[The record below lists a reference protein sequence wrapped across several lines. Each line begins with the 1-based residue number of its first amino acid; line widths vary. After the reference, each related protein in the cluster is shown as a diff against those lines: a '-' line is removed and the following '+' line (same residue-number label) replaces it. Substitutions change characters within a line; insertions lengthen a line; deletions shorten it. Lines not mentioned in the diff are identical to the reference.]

1 MEVFRR
7 SRRLPASVS
16 LFERC
21 RSAALTRR
29 ENGPICRCN
38 PCAALALLEVAM
50 LDGRWRTN
58 IEKALKPVGAK
69 LLKIGFT
76 ADRLTALGVVMSA
89 CAAVAIAAGF
99 LPLGLLLLVLTGLPD
114 ALDGAVA
121 KAAGTAGPRGAFFDS
136 VADRVSDT
144 MLLGGVAWYL
154 ADTHGGLMPLLP
166 MAVLGASLIIS
177 YERAKAEALGFN
189 AKGGVMERAE
199 RVILLGLGLLF
210 PVLLIPILWVMLVL
224 TIVTAIQRFAKV
236 WSQASQE
243 RPTVAPTRRASRRR
257 AARATRVGSS
267 QWRQNLQARRR
278 R

>member
-1 MEVFRR
+1 
-7 SRRLPASVS
+7 
-16 LFERC
+16 
-21 RSAALTRR
+21 
-29 ENGPICRCN
+29 
-38 PCAALALLEVAM
+38 M

-58 IEKALKPVGAK
+58 IEKGLKPVGAK
-69 LLKIGFT
+69 LLRMGVT

-89 CAAVAIAAGF
+89 CAAVAIGAGW
-99 LPLGLLLLVLTGLPD
+99 LSIGLLLLVLTGLPD

-154 ADTHGGLMPLLP
+154 AETHGGLMPLLP
-166 MAVLGASLIIS
+166 MAVLGASLVIS

-210 PVLLIPILWVMLVL
+210 SVLLIPILWIMLVL
-224 TIVTAIQRFAKV
+224 TLVTAVQRFVKV
-236 WSQASQE
+236 WRQASQE
-243 RPTVAPTRRASRRR
+243 RPVPVRSRRATRRRATR
-257 AARATRVGSS
+257 AARAGSS
-267 QWRQNLQARRR
+267 QWRQNLQSRRR